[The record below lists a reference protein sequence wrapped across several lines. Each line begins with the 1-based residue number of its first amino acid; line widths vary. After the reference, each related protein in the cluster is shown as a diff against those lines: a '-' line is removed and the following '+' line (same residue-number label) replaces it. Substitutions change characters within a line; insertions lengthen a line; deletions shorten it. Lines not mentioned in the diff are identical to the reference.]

1 MIDLLT
7 TIFKKDIKRVPNT
20 GTWVI
25 KGYSKYRGGLFW
37 ECYDKR
43 IIHCTDSY
51 MMDGKEIIYC
61 GWTEFDDARKAVE
74 RIANIIN
81 EVKKKE
87 IYKPKDWN
95 LLVKKYMLKQKLENI
110 KEDFE

>member
-7 TIFKKDIKRVPNT
+7 KIFKKDIKQVPKT
-20 GTWVI
+20 RTWVI

-43 IIHCTDSY
+43 LVHCADYY
-51 MMDGKEIIYC
+51 MIEGKAMIYC
-61 GWTEFDDARKAVE
+61 GWTQFDNARQAVE
-74 RIANIIN
+74 RIAKIIN
-81 EVKKKE
+81 DVKKKE

-95 LLVKKYMLKQKLENI
+95 LLIKEYILKQKLEDI